1 MLVNCHHLQ
10 HSGSQDI
17 HTSSSLDSGDRLVSE
32 FPVRLP
38 PVLQAE
44 FLHHHHSPRFKYDV
58 FLSFHGNDT
67 RDNFTNHLYSEL
79 IGNVIKAY
87 RDEEGIEQ
95 GTFVAPELMKA
106 IKESKFAIVVLS
118 ENYAL
123 LRMVLE

>member
-1 MLVNCHHLQ
+1 M
-10 HSGSQDI
+10 
-17 HTSSSLDSGDRLVSE
+17 
-32 FPVRLP
+32 
-38 PVLQAE
+38 
-44 FLHHHHSPRFKYDV
+44 
-58 FLSFHGNDT
+58 
-67 RDNFTNHLYSEL
+67 

-106 IKESKFAIVVLS
+106 IKEFKFAIVVLS